1 LLVKHP
7 PRDTSL
13 PRWPKH
19 NRTMLEASMDD
30 KSGTL
35 PRTVE
40 GQFIAGVSGNPNGRP
55 KGSKNR
61 ITLLKMATE
70 EAWRER
76 NQDRLDAVLD
86 LILADALDGDKGAR
100 KMVFDAIVSKANV
113 AEDKAAGERQTI
125 KVHKMIVNKGDQ
137 PSDTGEEDAE

>member
-1 LLVKHP
+1 
-7 PRDTSL
+7 
-13 PRWPKH
+13 
-19 NRTMLEASMDD
+19 MDD